1 MYQVLNQDCPQ
12 RAVELILSAFGEK
25 SILDQPACIYV
36 DLSDS
41 EYAKINPIV
50 VQPKEECMVVWVSL
64 PNKPGHFCKYL
75 ERD

>member
-12 RAVELILSAFGEK
+12 RAVELILSAFGKK

-41 EYAKINPIV
+41 EYAKN
-50 VQPKEECMVVWVSL
+50 QS
-64 PNKPGHFCKYL
+64 H
-75 ERD
+75 RRTT